1 MRRSWKLFEI
11 GKCIDG
17 RLEYFYN
24 RKQGERPMCLLTVDN
39 KDGAIHIVKDTI
51 YAPDIIIAL
60 ISALKHSV
68 EVLKVAKSFH
78 PILDD
83 YVELLVEEW
92 RRAYSEAT
100 KKNNNS

>member
-1 MRRSWKLFEI
+1 MAVLNISTIENKEKSSYIF
-11 GKCIDG
+11 
-17 RLEYFYN
+17 
-24 RKQGERPMCLLTVDN
+24 LTVDN
-39 KDGAIHIVKDTI
+39 KDGTIHIVKDTI

-68 EVLKVAKSFH
+68 EVLKVAKVFY

-83 YVELLVEEW
+83 YVELFVEEW

-100 KKNNNS
+100 KNNND

>member
-1 MRRSWKLFEI
+1 MGRSEKLFEI

-24 RKQGERPMCLLTVDN
+24 RKQGEKPVYLLTVDN
-39 KDGAIHIVKDTI
+39 KDGTIHIVKDTI

-68 EVLKVAKSFH
+68 EVLKAAKVFY

-83 YVELLVEEW
+83 YIELFVEEW

-100 KKNNNS
+100 KDNNG

>member
-1 MRRSWKLFEI
+1 MGRSEKLFEI

-24 RKQGERPMCLLTVDN
+24 RKQGEKPVYLLMVDN
-39 KDGAIHIVKDTI
+39 KDGTIHIVKDTI

-68 EVLKVAKSFH
+68 EVLKVAKVFH

-83 YVELLVEEW
+83 YVELFVEEW
-92 RRAYSEAT
+92 RGAYSEAT
-100 KKNNNS
+100 KNNNG

>member
-1 MRRSWKLFEI
+1 V
-11 GKCIDG
+11 
-17 RLEYFYN
+17 Y
-24 RKQGERPMCLLTVDN
+24 LLTVDN

-68 EVLKVAKSFH
+68 EVLKKRLQRFFY

-83 YVELLVEEW
+83 FVELFVEEW

-100 KKNNNS
+100 KDNNG

>member
-1 MRRSWKLFEI
+1 MGGENKWEGLEKLFEI

-24 RKQGERPMCLLTVDN
+24 RKQGEKPVYLLTIDN
-39 KDGAIHIVKDTI
+39 KDGTIHIVKDTI

-68 EVLKVAKSFH
+68 EVLKVAKSFLSN
-78 PILDD
+78 P
-83 YVELLVEEW
+83 
-92 RRAYSEAT
+92 
-100 KKNNNS
+100 